1 MRSAECGISV
11 KGRSPSD
18 PSTDTPH
25 SAFRIPHSAL
35 SCPDHALAHLARNLD
50 RPPHP
55 HGARDRP
62 RHRQHHLHLDP
73 GRKAAGRRPAASPH
87 RRPHPGHG
95 DAHSPAALPDRHHAL
110 HAPALQRVRAR
121 VLRTGRDS
129 PPGGPVPPVEE
140 HPRDSRQA
148 RRRGGTPERGGRRHV
163 RGRHRADRAARHRL
177 LARLG
182 DHRRRY
188 GPPGRRDDHG
198 HRPRGARH
206 AHGGRHDQRLR
217 PPSPDAQDARAVLPA
232 AHRRHAHRRWP
243 RPAYLKRLRLLRDG
257 LLGVRRVAQPAPR
270 PQGRPRAPQ
279 GADHPVTRCGVVAL
293 AGRPNVGKSTLLNA
307 LVGEHL
313 AIVSPK
319 PQSTRLPVVGLL
331 TKDDTQYIFTDSPGL
346 LEPEY
351 RLHEVM
357 RAAAL
362 RAIADAEV
370 IAYLHPLSEYP
381 APPLA
386 RVAGLERTPG
396 APVVTVYTKADMVR
410 PSARPAVRPSE
421 VFTSATTGEGID
433 TFLGEIA
440 SRLPQSPFHY
450 DPAELATQPMRF
462 FAAEFIREAAFE
474 QLHEELPYSVACEI
488 DEFREGA
495 EPVYIRAVLY
505 VERDSQKGI
514 VIGEGGRSIKALG
527 AAARA

>member
-1 MRSAECGISV
+1 M
-11 KGRSPSD
+11 
-18 PSTDTPH
+18 
-25 SAFRIPHSAL
+25 
-35 SCPDHALAHLARNLD
+35 
-50 RPPHP
+50 
-55 HGARDRP
+55 
-62 RHRQHHLHLDP
+62 
-73 GRKAAGRRPAASPH
+73 
-87 RRPHPGHG
+87 
-95 DAHSPAALPDRHHAL
+95 
-110 HAPALQRVRAR
+110 
-121 VLRTGRDS
+121 
-129 PPGGPVPPVEE
+129 
-140 HPRDSRQA
+140 
-148 RRRGGTPERGGRRHV
+148 
-163 RGRHRADRAARHRL
+163 
-177 LARLG
+177 
-182 DHRRRY
+182 
-188 GPPGRRDDHG
+188 
-198 HRPRGARH
+198 
-206 AHGGRHDQRLR
+206 
-217 PPSPDAQDARAVLPA
+217 
-232 AHRRHAHRRWP
+232 
-243 RPAYLKRLRLLRDG
+243 
-257 LLGVRRVAQPAPR
+257 
-270 PQGRPRAPQ
+270 
-279 GADHPVTRCGVVAL
+279 TRCGTIVL

-362 RAIADAEV
+362 RAIEDAEV
-370 IAYLHPLSEYP
+370 SEYP

-386 RVAGLERTPG
+386 RVAGLEHTPR
-396 APVVTVYTKADMVR
+396 APVVTVYTKSDFVR

-433 TFLGEIA
+433 AFLAEIA
-440 SRLPQSPFHY
+440 GRLPQCPFHY
-450 DPAELATQPMRF
+450 GPAELATQPLRF

-514 VIGEGGRSIKALG
+514 VIGEGGRTIKALG
-527 AAARA
+527 AAARGKIEALLDQRVFLDLHVKVLPKWRRDEPALKRLGYATS